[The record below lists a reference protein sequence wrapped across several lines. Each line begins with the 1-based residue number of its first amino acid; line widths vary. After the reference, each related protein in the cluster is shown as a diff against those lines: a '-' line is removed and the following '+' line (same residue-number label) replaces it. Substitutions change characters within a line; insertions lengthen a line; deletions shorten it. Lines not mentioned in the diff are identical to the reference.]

1 LRCFADNEAG
11 AQLTRLNVRRT
22 VRGRSLY
29 FELSVTIDRPPE
41 DVFGFLAYK
50 DRYPQKPGSP
60 VLVLE
65 KLTPGPP
72 SVDTR
77 YREVVR
83 MFPLVSREILSRVT
97 RFEPPRFLEE
107 DFVGPGPMRGHLAYE
122 FSAADGGTRLVQ
134 RETLEVVGPWRLFS
148 SVVERMLGR
157 QLRNRLEGLKSVL
170 ESGRVVEVDTEL

>member
-1 LRCFADNEAG
+1 M
-11 AQLTRLNVRRT
+11 
-22 VRGRSLY
+22 Y
-29 FELSVTIDRPPE
+29 FDLSVTIDRSPE

-65 KLTPGPP
+65 KLTPGAPG
-72 SVDTR
+72 VDTR

-83 MFPLVSREILSRVT
+83 MFPLVSKEILSRVT

-122 FSAADGGTRLVQ
+122 FSASDGGTLLVQ

-157 QLRNRLEGLKSVL
+157 QLRNRLGGLKSVL
-170 ESGRVVEVDTEL
+170 ESGWVTDTEV